1 MKRAIAIALLVTAT
15 TLSWA
20 WPKTAYAS
28 DNSAIISA
36 DASVIGITQTATV
49 TPAWYNGNWF
59 PYSARTT
66 ADTTAIQAQTDA
78 YKAAKTKGDLGGEVS
93 NGFWPS
99 VQAWSFNRAARSA
112 INRAEGATQ
121 PDHDSR
127 LKEAL
132 SYIDAGLTVLSI
144 VAEASAP
151 AGSTDQAIGAFKNEH
166 NERARA
172 LAALNS
178 NRLFIRRL
186 LGIDPWPEH
195 PKWTGKGVSGT
206 ASN

>member
-1 MKRAIAIALLVTAT
+1 MKRAITIAVLIAAT
-15 TLSWA
+15 TMGWA
-20 WPKTAYAS
+20 KMAFAS

-36 DASVIGITQTATV
+36 DASVIGITQTATA

-66 ADTTAIQAQTDA
+66 ADTTAIQTQTDA
-78 YKAAKTKGDLGGEVS
+78 YKVAKTKGDLGGEVS

-132 SYIDAGLTVLSI
+132 SYIDAGLGVLD
-144 VAEASAP
+144 ANP
-151 AGSTDQAIGAFKNEH
+151 AFTADTKDALAVGAAKNETT
-166 NERARA
+166 ERTRA
-172 LAALNS
+172 LAALLS
-178 NRLFIRRL
+178 NRLYIRRL
-186 LGIDPWPEH
+186 LGLDPWPTPT
-195 PKWTGKGVSGT
+195 PKQ
-206 ASN
+206 